1 MGVPLRYVVIY
12 RIRRVGRNG
21 VRERVVT
28 RDKRVVLDTVRN
40 WLDQRFSVHDN
51 LDVEIEKLRT
61 SEPERWS

>member
-1 MGVPLRYVVIY
+1 MGIPLRYVVIY